1 MADNYS
7 FDLKIAEFQKAA
19 DRAFLYSK
27 REGKMYMREQVRGVI
42 RALLYLTPPNRG
54 SNRGVKGK
62 KAGEAAITSDIR
74 SVFRGEN
81 IKTPEVSTLSEMNKV
96 MKQNRKPGT
105 IRATKRKVRIKAP
118 SRLIAQYIVK
128 QKKRVGYLASAW
140 ATAANSIGAVRVPQ
154 WIKRHTAPG
163 ESKIRE
169 IPNGIEASIT
179 NAVAWADSVYGLRS
193 RINMAL
199 SIQTRKIN
207 NKTNKH
213 LKDIASKFN

>member
-27 REGKMYMREQVRGVI
+27 REGKMYMREQVRGII

-54 SNRGVKGK
+54 KVQGVKGK

-81 IKTPEVSTLSEMNKV
+81 LKKTEVSSLSDMNKI

-118 SRLIAQYIVK
+118 SRLISQYIIK

-154 WIKRHTAPG
+154 WIKRHSAPG
-163 ESKIRE
+163 RSIVKEVPR
-169 IPNGIEASIT
+169 GIEASIT
-179 NAVAWADSVYGLRS
+179 NAVEWADSVYGLRS
-193 RINMAL
+193 RINTAL

-207 NKTNKH
+207 SKTNDY
-213 LKDIASKFN
+213 LKKVASKLK